1 MLFGPG
7 FDSLRLHHQIIVRA
21 AARKGTM
28 AWTKSAKK
36 GLSAALCALSNEQL
50 VVMNAPKEIALSEI
64 RLLNGILGLDPDG
77 GARE

>member
-1 MLFGPG
+1 
-7 FDSLRLHHQIIVRA
+7 
-21 AARKGTM
+21 M